1 MKIIIK
7 KTAIES
13 IVSSIQ
19 PFLEK
24 RDMSIITSCI
34 LLQVE
39 NGQLI
44 LKATDYEIGIIA
56 RLDCDSAEGDDVL
69 AINGKKFLDS
79 LKSLKDE
86 NIIIE
91 NKDYGDKGGEKLE
104 IKQGKATI
112 KLPSFIGESFPEFPK
127 DYEKSKLNINSKNL
141 IDSLKRLIPV
151 IEINNPRTEYRNAL
165 IDIKEYKFNFVA
177 TDTKRLEVI
186 SFDSQSVDKMN
197 FMFPKK
203 AILEVQKLF
212 NEDSNIYFNDKNII
226 IESEKFTFWTKIP
239 NGNFIDYE
247 KVIPKD
253 IKYRVHIDKDKI
265 IEALKIINAI
275 WFQARLTFSKDKI
288 SFEVV
293 YSDKDF
299 NATAEMDLDA
309 ELNKEFIEKLGD
321 ETFSITLNSKHIL
334 DFVAH
339 INTQTFEFGINEN
352 LHSAS
357 TLKSDNFLLTFMPIL
372 D

>member
-1 MKIIIK
+1 MKITINKSI
-7 KTAIES
+7 IES
-13 IVSSIQ
+13 TISSVQ

-24 RDMSIITSCI
+24 RDNSSITSCV
-34 LLQVE
+34 LLQIKNKE
-39 NGQLI
+39 LI
-44 LKATDYEIGIIA
+44 LKATDYEMGIIA
-56 RLDCDSAEGDDVL
+56 KLQCDSADGDDNL
-69 AINGKKFLDS
+69 AVNGKKLLDS

-86 NIIIE
+86 NITLE
-91 NKDYGDKGGEKLE
+91 KKDYGEKGEKLE
-104 IKQGKATI
+104 IKQGKSVI
-112 KLPSFIGESFPEFPK
+112 KLPSFIGDNFPEFPEN
-127 DYEKSKLNINSKNL
+127 YQNSKLNIDSKNL
-141 IDSLKRLIPV
+141 IDSLKRLMPV
-151 IEINNPRTEYRNAL
+151 IEINNPRAEYRNAL

-203 AILEVQKLF
+203 AIMEVQKLF
-212 NEDSNIYFNDKNII
+212 AEDSNIYFNDKNII
-226 IESEKFTFWTKIP
+226 IENDKFTFWTKIP

-265 IEALKIINAI
+265 TEALKIINSV
-275 WFQARLTFSKDKI
+275 WFQARLTFNKNSI
-288 SFEVV
+288 FFEVV

-299 NATAEMDLDA
+299 EATAEIDLDT

-321 ETFSITLNSKHIL
+321 ETFSITINSKHIL

>member
-1 MKIIIK
+1 MKIIINK
-7 KTAIES
+7 STIES
-13 IVSSIQ
+13 IVSSVQAFI
-19 PFLEK
+19 EK
-24 RDMSIITSCI
+24 RDASQITACI
-34 LLQVE
+34 LLQVK
-39 NGQLI
+39 NGELT

-56 RLDCDSAEGDDVL
+56 KVECESAEGDGNL
-69 AINGKKFLDS
+69 AVNGKKFLDS

-86 NIIIE
+86 NITLE
-91 NKDYGDKGGEKLE
+91 KKDYGEEKGEKLE
-104 IKQGKATI
+104 IKQGKSII
-112 KLPSFIGESFPEFPK
+112 KLPSFIGDNFPDFPEN
-127 DYEKSKLNINSKNL
+127 YQNSKLNIDSKNL

-203 AILEVQKLF
+203 AIMEVQKLF
-212 NEDSNIYFNDKNII
+212 NEVSNIYFNDKNII
-226 IESEKFTFWTKIP
+226 IENDKFTFWTKIP

-265 IEALKIINAI
+265 IEALKIINSV
-275 WFQARLTFSKDKI
+275 WFIARLTFSKENI
-288 SFEVV
+288 FFEVV
-293 YSDKDF
+293 FSEKDYE
-299 NATAEMDLDA
+299 ATAEIDLDK

-321 ETFSITLNSKHIL
+321 ETFSITVNSKHIL

>member
-1 MKIIIK
+1 MKITIN

-13 IVSSIQ
+13 IVSIIQ
-19 PFLEK
+19 PFIEK
-24 RDMSIITSCI
+24 RDMSVITSCL
-34 LLQVE
+34 LLQVQ
-39 NGQLI
+39 NGELI
-44 LKATDYEIGIIA
+44 IKATDYEIGILA
-56 RLDCDSAEGDDVL
+56 KLECESADGDDML
-69 AINGKKFLDS
+69 AVNGKKFLDS

-86 NIIIE
+86 NITIE
-91 NKDYGDKGGEKLE
+91 KKDYGEKGEKLE
-104 IKQGKATI
+104 IKQGKSII
-112 KLPSFIGESFPEFPK
+112 KLPSFIGENFPKFPK
-127 DYEKSKLNINSKNL
+127 DYEKSKLNIDSKNL
-141 IDSLKRLIPV
+141 IDSLKRLLPV

-186 SFDSQSVDKMN
+186 SFDSQSVEKMN

-203 AILEVQKLF
+203 AIMEVQKLF
-212 NEDSNIYFNDKNII
+212 AEDSNIYFNDKNVV
-226 IESEKFTFWTKIP
+226 IESEKFIFWTKIP

-253 IKYRVHIDKDKI
+253 IKYRVIIDKDKI

-299 NATAEMDLDA
+299 NATAEIDLDS
-309 ELNKEFIEKLGD
+309 ELNKEFAEKLGD
-321 ETFSITLNSKHIL
+321 ETFSITVNSKHIL

-352 LHSAS
+352 LHAAS

>member
-1 MKIIIK
+1 MKIIINK
-7 KTAIES
+7 SAIES

-19 PFLEK
+19 AFVEK
-24 RDMSIITSCI
+24 RDMSVITACI
-34 LLQVE
+34 LLEVKNSE
-39 NGQLI
+39 LI

-56 RLDCDSAEGDDVL
+56 RIECESADGDDNL
-69 AINGKKFLDS
+69 AVNGKKFLDS

-86 NIIIE
+86 NITLE
-91 NKDYGDKGGEKLE
+91 KKDYGEKGEKLE
-104 IKQGKATI
+104 IKQGKSTI
-112 KLPSFIGESFPEFPK
+112 KLPSFIGDNFPEFPEN
-127 DYEKSKLNINSKNL
+127 YQKSKLNIDSKSL
-141 IDSLKRLIPV
+141 IDSLKRLLPV

-203 AILEVQKLF
+203 AIMEVQKLF
-212 NEDSNIYFNDKNII
+212 SEDANLYFNDKNII
-226 IESEKFTFWTKIP
+226 IENDKFTFWTKIP

-253 IKYRVHIDKDKI
+253 IKYRVYIDKDKI
-265 IEALKIINAI
+265 AEALKIINSV
-275 WFQARLTFSKDKI
+275 WFQARLTFSKRSI
-288 SFEVV
+288 FFEVV

-299 NATAEMDLDA
+299 EATAEIDLDP
-309 ELNKEFIEKLGD
+309 EKNKEFIKKLGD
-321 ETFSITLNSKHIL
+321 ESFSITLNSKHIL

-339 INTQTFEFGINEN
+339 INTQEFEFGINEN
-352 LHSAS
+352 LHAAS

>member
-1 MKIIIK
+1 MKITINK
-7 KTAIES
+7 STIES
-13 IVSSIQ
+13 VVSSIQ
-19 PFLEK
+19 PFIEK
-24 RDMSIITSCI
+24 RDTSEITACV
-34 LLQVE
+34 LLQVQ
-39 NGQLI
+39 NGELR
-44 LKATDYEIGIIA
+44 LRATDREIGIIA
-56 RLDCDSAEGDDVL
+56 KIECESAEGDDNL
-69 AINGKKFLDS
+69 AVNGKKFLDS

-86 NIIIE
+86 NITLE
-91 NKDYGDKGGEKLE
+91 KKDYGEKGEKLE
-104 IKQGKATI
+104 IKQGKSVI
-112 KLPSFIGESFPEFPK
+112 KLPSFIGDNFPEFPEN
-127 DYEKSKLNINSKNL
+127 YQNSKLNIDSKNL

-203 AILEVQKLF
+203 AIMEVQKLF
-212 NEDSNIYFNDKNII
+212 AEDSNIYFNDKNII
-226 IESEKFTFWTKIP
+226 IENEKFTFWTKIP

-265 IEALKIINAI
+265 TEALKIINSV
-275 WFQARLTFSKDKI
+275 WFLSRLTFKKD
-288 SFEVV
+288 SVLFEVV

-299 NATAEMDLDA
+299 EATAEIDLDA

-321 ETFSITLNSKHIL
+321 DSFSITLNSKHIL

>member
-1 MKIIIK
+1 MKITINK
-7 KTAIES
+7 STIES
-13 IVSSIQ
+13 VVSSIQ
-19 PFLEK
+19 PFIEK
-24 RDMSIITSCI
+24 RDASQITACV
-34 LLQVE
+34 LLQVQ
-39 NGQLI
+39 NGELS
-44 LKATDYEIGIIA
+44 LRATDYEIGIIA
-56 RLDCDSAEGDDVL
+56 KIECESAEGDDNL
-69 AINGKKFLDS
+69 AVNGKKLLDS

-86 NIIIE
+86 NITLE
-91 NKDYGDKGGEKLE
+91 KKNYGDKGEKLE
-104 IKQGKATI
+104 IKQGKSVI
-112 KLPSFIGESFPEFPK
+112 KLPLFIGDNFPESPEN
-127 DYEKSKLNINSKNL
+127 YQNSKLNIDSKNL

-203 AILEVQKLF
+203 AIMEVQKLF
-212 NEDSNIYFNDKNII
+212 TEDSNIYFNDKNII
-226 IESEKFTFWTKIP
+226 IENDKFTFWTKIP

-265 IEALKIINAI
+265 AEALKIINSV
-275 WFQARLTFSKDKI
+275 WFIARLTFNKSNI
-288 SFEVV
+288 FFEVV
-293 YSDKDF
+293 FSEKDF
-299 NATAEMDLDA
+299 EATAEIDLDT

-321 ETFSITLNSKHIL
+321 ESFSITVNSKHIL